1 MEGFIIKVFCL
12 GKGKRIL
19 GIAVGLMLMAA
30 MLAGCGS
37 TGTSADGPAVTVS
50 SKAWTEQ
57 LILGSMLLELL
68 EDNGY
73 PVEDQL
79 GLGETPTLRPAL
91 KSGQIDVYWEY
102 TGSILMTEMGEEQMS
117 QEEEAYN
124 KVKQWDKEEND
135 IIWLDYAPA
144 NNTYTLMMKEERA
157 KELGLESISDLAGY
171 IKSGEEDLILA
182 TNIEFFEREEDG
194 IPGLEKVYGF
204 EFDRDAMVFV
214 TTGLTYDALRNDNA
228 DVAMGFAT
236 DGRIPAFNFINLE
249 DDMGFFPIYNP
260 APTIRPEILE
270 AYPELPELINQV
282 AQALDDATLAELN
295 RRVDMDKEE
304 PDEVARDFLAEI
316 GLLD

>member
-30 MLAGCGS
+30 MLAGCGGTETS
-37 TGTSADGPAVTVS
+37 TDEPAVTVS

>member
-1 MEGFIIKVFCL
+1 MEGFIIKVFYL
-12 GKGKRIL
+12 GKRKRIL
-19 GIAVGLMLMAA
+19 GIAIGLVLMAA